1 MYDLGDEDRE
11 FCGGL
16 LEDLML
22 LQFFRDGPIGVLT
35 PGIKELP
42 KTVLLEVAGIKPDG
56 VNEDEEGV
64 VSANLEDDDEDEAI
78 SSAFV

>member
-16 LEDLML
+16 LEDLTL
-22 LQFFRDGPIGVLT
+22 FQFFRDDPIDALT

-56 VNEDEEGV
+56 VSEDEQGV

-78 SSAFV
+78 SSTFV